1 MSVEIA
7 ALCGRLV
14 AVEALEAG
22 QASVN
27 APMPR
32 HAAAPREF
40 LPADVALIGLNI
52 GNSDKICS

>member
-1 MSVEIA
+1 MSVEIT

-22 QASVN
+22 QAGVN

-32 HAAAPREF
+32 HAAATREF
-40 LPADVALIGLNI
+40 LTADVALVRLQQR
-52 GNSDKICS
+52 K

>member
-1 MSVEIA
+1 MSVEIT

-22 QASVN
+22 QAGVN

-40 LPADVALIGLNI
+40 LTADVALVRL
-52 GNSDKICS
+52 KHRK

>member
-1 MSVEIA
+1 MSVEIS

-22 QASVN
+22 QAGVN

-32 HAAAPREF
+32 HAAAPWEF
-40 LPADVALIGLNI
+40 LTADVALIRL
-52 GNSDKICS
+52 KYKK